1 MDNAA
6 LRARYDGYDHNNDGH
21 LEFAEFS
28 ELLDELGAGY
38 SEAQARSAFDS
49 LDADHNGQID
59 FDEFASWWVGQ

>member
-6 LRARYDGYDHNNDGH
+6 LKARYESYDRNNDGH

-38 SEAQARSAFDS
+38 SEPQARSAFDS
-49 LDADHNGQID
+49 IDADRNELID
-59 FDEFASWWVGQ
+59 FDEFAGWWVGQ